1 VARDGKRGLE
11 GSLVHRVVEIER
23 FLKNTVGKNPIQ
35 LSIEI
40 LLGKFLNKGYSQEQK
55 QFI

>member
-1 VARDGKRGLE
+1 MARDGKRGLE

-23 FLKNTVGKNPIQ
+23 FFKNTVGKNPIQ